1 MQVDLDSL
9 PLGLVLMAGVFAPLS
24 GWFASTRSRHP
35 VVWFVL
41 GACIGPLAV
50 ALLALAPP
58 GRCPACET
66 PVPGWPSA
74 CARCGHA
81 FGGIAGALDARATA
95 PRSPAAGPRW
105 AEPERP
111 VAPPSITFTPT
122 TPSLVPPR
130 SSITDPAGIRDAPGP
145 SGGSRAGASSGPS
158 RETPSGPDANP
169 VEQVLSTGLYLS
181 GNAGLEIGATYA
193 IARVGPRLRIFG
205 PVDAGQL
212 TVRLEGD
219 LDEFE
224 VTALDDR
231 VVISGQPGRSSTAI
245 IFRAIGGMRA
255 SDLEEALG
263 PAGAGSGRTA

>member
-41 GACIGPLAV
+41 GACIGPFAV

-74 CARCGHA
+74 CARCGLA
-81 FGGIAGALDARATA
+81 FGGIAGALDARTSA
-95 PRSPAAGPRW
+95 PRSMAVGPRW
-105 AEPERP
+105 AEPEPP
-111 VAPPSITFTPT
+111 VAAPSITFTPT

-130 SSITDPAGIRDAPGP
+130 SSIADLEGVRVEPRPP
-145 SGGSRAGASSGPS
+145 GGSRAGSSTGPS
-158 RETPSGPDANP
+158 GGTGSPDTLP
-169 VEQVLSTGLYLS
+169 VEQVLATGLYLS

-193 IARVGPRLRIFG
+193 IAKVGPRLRIFG

-219 LDEFE
+219 LEEVE
-224 VTALDDR
+224 VTAIDDR
-231 VVISGQPGRSSTAI
+231 VVISGQSGRSSTAI

-255 SDLEEALG
+255 GDLEQALG

>member
-1 MQVDLDSL
+1 LQVDLDSL
-9 PLGLVLMAGVFAPLS
+9 PLGLVLIAGVFAPLS

-41 GACIGPLAV
+41 GAFIGPFAI

-66 PVPGWPSA
+66 PVGGWPSA
-74 CARCGHA
+74 CARCGLA
-81 FGGIAGALDARATA
+81 FGGVTGLLDERPTA
-95 PRSPAAGPRW
+95 PRPAGVGPRW
-105 AEPERP
+105 AEPER
-111 VAPPSITFTPT
+111 VAETPSLAFTPT

-130 SSITDPAGIRDAPGP
+130 SSIQDLGGIRAEPTLA
-145 SGGSRAGASSGPS
+145 GGSNAGSVADPVM
-158 RETPSGPDANP
+158 NP

-181 GNAGLEIGATYA
+181 GNVGLEIGATYA
-193 IARVGPRLRIFG
+193 IARVGPTLRIFG
-205 PVDAGQL
+205 PVDTGQL

-219 LDEFE
+219 LEDFE

-231 VVISGQPGRSSTAI
+231 VVITGQPGRSSTALI
-245 IFRAIGGMRA
+245 LRAIGGMRA
-255 SDLEEALG
+255 SELEHALG

>member
-9 PLGLVLMAGVFAPLS
+9 PLGLVLLAGVFAPLS

-35 VVWFVL
+35 VAWFVL
-41 GACIGPLAV
+41 GACTGPFAI

-66 PVPGWPSA
+66 AVRGWPSA
-74 CARCGHA
+74 CARCGLP
-81 FGGIAGALDARATA
+81 FGGVAAALDGRATT
-95 PRSPAAGPRW
+95 PRSTGVGPRR

-111 VAPPSITFTPT
+111 VETSSIAFTPT
-122 TPSLVPPR
+122 APSLVPPR
-130 SSITDPAGIRDAPGP
+130 SSIAELGGIRAEPRPAGGTSTGP
-145 SGGSRAGASSGPS
+145 SGGTAPGPA
-158 RETPSGPDANP
+158 ANP

-205 PVDAGQL
+205 PVDAGEL
-212 TVRLEGD
+212 TVRLEDD
-219 LDEFE
+219 LEDFQ

-231 VVISGQPGRSSTAI
+231 VIISGQPGRSSTAI

-255 SDLEEALG
+255 GELEQALG

>member
-9 PLGLVLMAGVFAPLS
+9 PLGLVLIAGVFAPFS

-35 VVWFVL
+35 VAWFVL
-41 GACIGPLAV
+41 GACTGPFAI

-66 PVPGWPSA
+66 PVRGWPSA
-74 CARCGHA
+74 CARCGLA
-81 FGGIAGALDARATA
+81 FGGVAAALDGRATT
-95 PRSPAAGPRW
+95 PRSTAVGPRW
-105 AEPERP
+105 SEPERP
-111 VAPPSITFTPT
+111 VETSSIAFTPT
-122 TPSLVPPR
+122 APSLVPPR
-130 SSITDPAGIRDAPGP
+130 SSITDLGETRAEPRLAGGGSAGGP
-145 SGGSRAGASSGPS
+145 SGGTASGPA
-158 RETPSGPDANP
+158 ANP

-181 GNAGLEIGATYA
+181 GNAGMEIGATYA

-219 LDEFE
+219 LEEFQ

-231 VVISGQPGRSSTAI
+231 VIISGQPGRSSTAI

-255 SDLEEALG
+255 GELEQALG